1 LKDLE
6 HGGPCSRQS
15 AEEYYALQPVDFL
28 QHDEGEDQMIEGNDL
43 IGLVSWNVWF
53 RDFRLYLFGL
63 AESK

>member
-1 LKDLE
+1 
-6 HGGPCSRQS
+6 
-15 AEEYYALQPVDFL
+15 VDFL